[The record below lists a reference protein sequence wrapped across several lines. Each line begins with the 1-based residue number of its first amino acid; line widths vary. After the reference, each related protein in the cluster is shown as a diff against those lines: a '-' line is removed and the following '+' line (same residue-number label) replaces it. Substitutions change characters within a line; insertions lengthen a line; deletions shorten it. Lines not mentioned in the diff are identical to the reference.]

1 MKEYV
6 GAEVLLLS
14 RVIKAD
20 SVAFAYGGRNPMWA
34 AWWLKTLGK
43 TVHLNDLSAFNY
55 WDAVGMV
62 ENSGDRFSKKQI
74 LDLTEGFK
82 PKVDKVT
89 NPELTRLVPRSDVHF
104 FEQLRNRIDD
114 LPPSLKGMALRAG
127 YQTIRYVQVLD
138 TSASYQALRQP
149 LAMVFHNLLKLQ
161 NVRIHEDG
169 EGHAHRQEAREFVKK
184 PRAEALFL
192 QLPTPE
198 GLNLEQFKGERVL
211 GPVGRE
217 IWTSGPAKTWLPTL
231 REAVKG
237 TFGDKLITQEAYDQ
251 ALTVLLDYAKDY
263 PVWVFN
269 LQESDYVK
277 VLSVVKNFRKPKA
290 VHRFDARGGVGGY
303 MNLFLVA

>member
-20 SVAFAYGGRNPMWA
+20 SVAFAFGGRNPMWA
-34 AWWLKTLGK
+34 AWWLKTLNK
-43 TVHLNDLSAFNY
+43 SVHLNDLSAFNY

-62 ENSGDRFSKKQI
+62 ENTGERFSKEQI
-74 LDLTEGFK
+74 LGLTEGFK
-82 PKVDKVT
+82 PKLDKLN
-89 NPELTRLVPRSDVHF
+89 NPELTRLVPREDAYF
-104 FEQLRNRIDD
+104 LDQLRSRIDD
-114 LPPSLKGMALRAG
+114 LPPPLKGMAIRAG
-127 YQTIRYVQVLD
+127 YLTIRYVQSLD
-138 TSASYQALRQP
+138 TSASYQSLKQP
-149 LAMVFHNLLKLQ
+149 LSMVFHNLLKLQ
-161 NVRIHEDG
+161 NVRVTDNG
-169 EGHAHRQEAREFVKK
+169 EGHAHRQDAREFVKK
-184 PRAEALFL
+184 PRAEVLFF

-217 IWTSGPAKTWLPTL
+217 VWTSGPAKTWLPTF

-251 ALTVLLDYAKDY
+251 ALLALLDSAKDY
-263 PVWVFN
+263 PLWVFN

-277 VLSVVKNFRKPKA
+277 VLNVVKNFRKPKA